1 MGLIVDEI
9 VDIVEDKLS
18 YENTSGQ
25 GGLLGSAIIDGNA
38 TEIIDVGFYLSQ
50 GFGEWFKNDSHTSHA
65 ANVNLLLVDDSP
77 FFRNLLTPIL
87 NSAGYR
93 VTAVE
98 DASTALKMREEGKGF
113 DIIISDIEMPGMDG
127 FDFAKACR
135 AEGNWVDTPI
145 VALSS
150 HSEPSDLD
158 KGRDVGFT
166 DYVEKFDR
174 DALLSALDQTLMVAG
189 GAA

>member
-18 YENTSGQ
+18 YEITSAQ
-25 GGLLGSAIIDGNA
+25 GGLLGSAVIDGKA
-38 TEIIDVGFYLSQ
+38 TEVIDVGYYLSQ
-50 GFGEWFKNDSHTSHA
+50 GFGNWFKNDSHTNSGESF
-65 ANVNLLLVDDSP
+65 NLLLVDDSP

-98 DASTALKMREEGKGF
+98 DADAALKMREEGKGF
-113 DIIISDIEMPGMDG
+113 DIIISDIEMPGMSG
-127 FDFAKACR
+127 FDFARACR

-150 HSEPSDLD
+150 HAEKADFD
-158 KGRDVGFT
+158 RGRDVGFT

-174 DALLSALDQTLMVAG
+174 EALLSALDQTLAVAG